1 MGQQG
6 QLNNEQAMTPQE
18 RTDFIA
24 DITTAILAKQTP
36 AETLSDD
43 EVRALKLFIKKQ
55 EQSIALRQSII
66 EKSLTAL
73 LVAAAI
79 AIFGI
84 ASGWFTTHLY
94 KP

>member
-1 MGQQG
+1 
-6 QLNNEQAMTPQE
+6 MTPQE

-24 DITTAILAKQTP
+24 DITAALLAKQTP

-43 EVRALKLFIKKQ
+43 EVRSLKLLIKKQ

-73 LVAAAI
+73 LVAATI
-79 AIFGI
+79 AIFGM